1 MTKNKKDPN
10 MSPIKQNNL
19 ETVNINANHT
29 YFTRSKGN
37 VVQTKQVSS
46 DTNVPKALAK
56 RTRKVEPV
64 ESSKIATK
72 SRRPKEMVLELDAG
86 QILSQLIGPSI
97 INSLVKAAN
106 KSKKSSNKLSTKSL
120 EELNDEE
127 TVVNDVSEEDLDNDS
142 GSEAEDSCE
151 EDSCSDSDDDYLSD
165 IEDLPEEIDYTYD
178 EHKYVKSLP
187 LETQKSIVEQEK
199 HLLKETKSNVPLRFR
214 ILENTSLSINNKSN
228 ILHKIDQLNSL
239 EPGDNEYVK
248 LMGWCNTIDKLPFG
262 KYITNSVS
270 KTQPISEI
278 KEYFLGVR
286 KTLDAAVYGHDVAK
300 TQIMAILAK
309 EIANP
314 NSMGHVF
321 AIKGPM
327 GNGKT
332 TLVKEGICKALNR
345 PFAFIALGG
354 STDSSYF
361 LGHEF
366 TYEGSKAGKIVEI
379 LTETKC
385 MNPVIYFDELD
396 KVSET
401 SKGQEIYNLLCHLT
415 DPAQNKH
422 FHDKYFSGLDFDLSR
437 ATLIF
442 SYNDES
448 KINPILL
455 DRMTKIHT
463 DGFDTSSKTVI
474 AKDYLIPNMLNEY
487 SFDKSEIVFE
497 EEAIKK
503 IINNYC
509 GGEQGVR
516 NLKRNIEAIVSKL
529 NIYRYVEP
537 SKETNTNKL
546 VNFKIKDFQLPYTI
560 TSENLDS
567 FLDLG
572 KQKDESW
579 LNMYM

>member
-1 MTKNKKDPN
+1 MTKNKKDPI
-10 MSPIKQNNL
+10 MSPINQNNL
-19 ETVNINANHT
+19 ETVNTTSNHT

-37 VVQTKQVSS
+37 VVQTK
-46 DTNVPKALAK
+46 TNPAPLAK
-56 RTRKVEPV
+56 RTRKVEEVVKSEAP
-64 ESSKIATK
+64 KKAIATTK
-72 SRRPKEMVLELDAG
+72 SRRSKEMVLELDASNL
-86 QILSQLIGPSI
+86 ISQLIGPALMD
-97 INSLVKAAN
+97 SLVKAAN
-106 KSKKSSNKLSTKSL
+106 KSKKFSKKPL
-120 EELNDEE
+120 E
-127 TVVNDVSEEDLDNDS
+127 EEDLEVEEEEDLGN
-142 GSEAEDSCE
+142 SEAEEDDSCDDSCE
-151 EDSCSDSDDDYLSD
+151 YSDDDYLSD

-187 LETQKSIVEQEK
+187 VETQKTIVEQEK
-199 HLLKETKSNVPLRFR
+199 NLLQATKSNIPLRFR

-228 ILHKIDQLNSL
+228 ILDKIDQLNSL

-262 KYITNSVS
+262 KYVTNTIDKSR
-270 KTQPISEI
+270 PIAEI
-278 KEYFLGVR
+278 KDYFLGVR
-286 KTLDAAVYGHDVAK
+286 KTLDSAVYGHDVAK

-314 NSMGHVF
+314 SSMGHVF

-442 SYNDES
+442 SYNDET

-455 DRMTKIHT
+455 DRMTKIYT
-463 DGFDTSSKTVI
+463 DGFDTSSKTII
-474 AKDYLIPNMLNEY
+474 AKDYLIPNMLKEY
-487 SFDKSEIVFE
+487 SFEPTEIIFQ

-509 GGEQGVR
+509 DGEQGVR
-516 NLKRNIEAIVSKL
+516 NLKRTIEAIVSKL

-546 VNFKIKDFQLPYTI
+546 VNFKIKDYQLPYTI
-560 TSENLDS
+560 TNENLDN
-567 FLDLG
+567 FLDIG

>member
-10 MSPIKQNNL
+10 MSPINQNNL
-19 ETVNINANHT
+19 ENVNTNVPRDHT

-37 VVQTKQVSS
+37 VVQTK
-46 DTNVPKALAK
+46 TNPVPVAK
-56 RTRKVEPV
+56 RNRKVEEVVKSEAP
-64 ESSKIATK
+64 KKAIANTK
-72 SRRPKEMVLELDAG
+72 SRRSKEMVLELDASNL
-86 QILSQLIGPSI
+86 ISQLIGPALMD
-97 INSLVKAAN
+97 SLVKAAN
-106 KSKKSSNKLSTKSL
+106 KSKKFSKKPL
-120 EELNDEE
+120 EEVEENDLDNSDIE
-127 TVVNDVSEEDLDNDS
+127 DEEDLDN
-142 GSEAEDSCE
+142 SEAEE
-151 EDSCSDSDDDYLSD
+151 ELDLDCDSDDDYLSD

-187 LETQKSIVEQEK
+187 VETQKTIVEQEK
-199 HLLKETKSNVPLRFR
+199 NLLQATKSNIPLRFR
-214 ILENTSLSINNKSN
+214 ILENTSLSINSKSN
-228 ILHKIDQLNSL
+228 ILDKIDQLNSL

-248 LMGWCNTIDKLPFG
+248 LMGLCNTIDKLPFG
-262 KYITNSVS
+262 KYVTNTIDKSR
-270 KTQPISEI
+270 PISEI
-278 KEYFLGVR
+278 KDYFLGVR
-286 KTLDAAVYGHDVAK
+286 KTLDSAVYGHDVAK

-314 NSMGHVF
+314 SSMGHVF

-442 SYNDES
+442 SYNDET

-455 DRMTKIHT
+455 DRMTKIYT
-463 DGFDTSSKTVI
+463 DGFDTSSKTII
-474 AKDYLIPNMLNEY
+474 ANDYLIPNMLKEY
-487 SFDKSEIVFE
+487 SFEPTEIIFQ

-509 GGEQGVR
+509 DGEQGVR
-516 NLKRNIEAIVSKL
+516 NLKRTIEAIVSKL

-546 VNFKIKDFQLPYTI
+546 VNFKIKDYQLPYTI
-560 TSENLDS
+560 TNENLDN
-567 FLDLG
+567 FLDIG

>member
-1 MTKNKKDPN
+1 MTKNKKDPI
-10 MSPIKQNNL
+10 MSPINQNNL
-19 ETVNINANHT
+19 ETVNTTSNHT

-37 VVQTKQVSS
+37 VVQTK
-46 DTNVPKALAK
+46 TNPVPAAK
-56 RTRKVEPV
+56 RTRKVEEVVKSEAP
-64 ESSKIATK
+64 KKAIATTK
-72 SRRPKEMVLELDAG
+72 SRRSKEMVLELDASNL
-86 QILSQLIGPSI
+86 ISQLIGPALMD
-97 INSLVKAAN
+97 SLVKAAN
-106 KSKKSSNKLSTKSL
+106 KSKKFSKKPL
-120 EELNDEE
+120 E
-127 TVVNDVSEEDLDNDS
+127 EEDLEVEEEEN
-142 GSEAEDSCE
+142 SEAEEDDSCDDSCE
-151 EDSCSDSDDDYLSD
+151 YSDDDYLSD

-187 LETQKSIVEQEK
+187 VETQKTIVEQEK
-199 HLLKETKSNVPLRFR
+199 NLLQATKSNIPLRFR

-228 ILHKIDQLNSL
+228 ILDKIDQLNSL

-262 KYITNSVS
+262 KYVTNTIDKSR
-270 KTQPISEI
+270 PIAEI
-278 KEYFLGVR
+278 KDYFLGVR
-286 KTLDAAVYGHDVAK
+286 KTLDSAVYGHDVAK

-314 NSMGHVF
+314 SSMGHVF

-442 SYNDES
+442 SYNDET

-455 DRMTKIHT
+455 DRMTKIYT
-463 DGFDTSSKTVI
+463 DGFDTSSKTII
-474 AKDYLIPNMLNEY
+474 AKDYLIPNMLKEY
-487 SFDKSEIVFE
+487 SFEPTEIIFQ

-509 GGEQGVR
+509 DGEQGVR
-516 NLKRNIEAIVSKL
+516 NLKRTIEAIVSKL

-546 VNFKIKDFQLPYTI
+546 VNFKIKDYQLPYTI
-560 TSENLDS
+560 TNENLDN
-567 FLDLG
+567 FLDIG